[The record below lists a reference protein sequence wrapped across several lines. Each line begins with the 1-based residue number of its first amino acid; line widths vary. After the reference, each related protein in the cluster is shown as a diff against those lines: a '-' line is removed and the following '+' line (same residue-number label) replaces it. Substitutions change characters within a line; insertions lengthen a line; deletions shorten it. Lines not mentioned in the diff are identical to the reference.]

1 MQMRRTVKIA
11 GLDTETTGLHPAKGD
26 RIVEICVVKVD
37 TEGKSHEVFE
47 QRINPRKQI
56 SPEASAVHHIYN
68 EDLEDAPFFE
78 DIADELS
85 AFLSDVDLLV
95 CHNLAFDGEFIVS
108 EYERVKKPVP
118 DVQGFCTMETGRWAT
133 GTGKLPSLQE
143 LCFTCG
149 INYDPEKA
157 HAARYDV
164 NRMLECLFVGLRRGW
179 YSLKEET

>member
-1 MQMRRTVKIA
+1 MMIA
-11 GLDTETTGLHPAKGD
+11 GLDTETTGLNPDKGD
-26 RIVEICVVKVD
+26 RIIEVCVVKVD
-37 TEGKSHEVFE
+37 TEGKSHAVFE

-68 EDLEDAPFFE
+68 EDLEDAPFF
-78 DIADELS
+78 
-85 AFLSDVDLLV
+85 
-95 CHNLAFDGEFIVS
+95 
-108 EYERVKKPVP
+108 
-118 DVQGFCTMETGRWAT
+118 TMENGRWAT

-164 NRMLECLFVGLRRGW
+164 NRMLECLFVGLRKQW
-179 YSLKEET
+179 YTLKEGA